1 MRYTDGLNSQ
11 PNGCRDAVNGRMPG
25 VKYMN
30 AGVVFSVLR
39 ARREV

>member
-30 AGVVFSVLR
+30 AGVVFSAFSVH
-39 ARREV
+39 REP